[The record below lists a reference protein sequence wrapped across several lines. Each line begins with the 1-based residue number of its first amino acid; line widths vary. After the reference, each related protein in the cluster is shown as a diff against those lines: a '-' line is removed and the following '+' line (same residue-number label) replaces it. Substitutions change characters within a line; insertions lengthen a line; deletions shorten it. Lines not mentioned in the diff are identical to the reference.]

1 MTEQAKI
8 NAEKRKDREQK
19 QIRMDK
25 AIVDTCLMILESDD
39 VDLSDKMLAIQIMR
53 ERNYRI

>member
-8 NAEKRKDREQK
+8 NAEKRKEREQK

-25 AIVDTCLMILESDD
+25 AISDTCLMILESDD

>member
-1 MTEQAKI
+1 MSETAKI
-8 NAEKRKDREQK
+8 NAQKRKEREHK

-25 AIVDTCLMILESDD
+25 AIADTCLLILESDE